1 MFRRVFRPV
10 RFPQLNPFLCQGSF
24 YPQGELERRSPGRLR
39 LWVQAPLRHPA
50 GRSLCRDSSGMHCSS
65 ASIPRCKAFL
75 IHHLSK
81 GSCMQTW
88 CGNWAGS
95 AGFLSHEFLP
105 TTPDSVNLDLASHC
119 RLLFHNRAKHT
130 TFWRWFILYPLY
142 VISEIAIIS
151 TDLAELLGSAI
162 ALNLLF
168 PKLPL
173 WAGVLLTAFDVLF
186 ILAFSDPLHGRPVRS
201 FELIIGIL
209 VRTFIM
215 AYTITHISLR
225 YWQC

>member
-1 MFRRVFRPV
+1 
-10 RFPQLNPFLCQGSF
+10 
-24 YPQGELERRSPGRLR
+24 
-39 LWVQAPLRHPA
+39 
-50 GRSLCRDSSGMHCSS
+50 
-65 ASIPRCKAFL
+65 
-75 IHHLSK
+75 
-81 GSCMQTW
+81 MQTW
-88 CGNWAGS
+88 CGDWAGS
-95 AGFLSHEFLP
+95 AGFLSSHEFLP

-209 VRTFIM
+209 VRTFII
-215 AYTITHISLR
+215 AYATTHISLETCIGSVDMHVYPCFKGR
-225 YWQC
+225 SGMGRGFQRVSPFQGPGPAWQPLYLYEIYKSNCLIYL